1 MLNKEQHLAEG
12 LSRTGKLWP
21 MFTNASSHCGHHGSC
36 RGPRGLVLPDAGHIP
51 HCADL
56 ETLPLLVKTSGQG
69 PLGLVTKVTGSKELI
84 FTDVRQMV
92 YH

>member
-21 MFTNASSHCGHHGSC
+21 MFTDASLHCSHRGSC
-36 RGPRGLVLPDAGHIP
+36 RGLRGLVLADAGHIP

-56 ETLPLLVKTSGQG
+56 ETLPLLVKNLKTGASGVCHQSDR
-69 PLGLVTKVTGSKELI
+69 LQRVNL
-84 FTDVRQMV
+84 
-92 YH
+92 Y